1 MDQFLQQL
9 VNGLTLG
16 SLYALIAVGYTVVYG
31 IVQLINFA
39 HGEVFMIGAFGALTT
54 YLLFFDGHTSVWI
67 LPVMIVGAMIA
78 SVGTA
83 VLMERIAYR
92 PLRNAPRL
100 APLITAI
107 GISVFLQEFIRL
119 FYERPSWVVL
129 VFVGLA
135 IGLGYAVGSRRTDAH
150 LNHPVSRWYDRAPLL
165 GGAGGA
171 VLFWAILR
179 LVDRDLNAGLIAAA
193 IVGGAV
199 VGTGIGLLAGRM
211 LKDRAQATIGVQAVA
226 VAATAAALAG
236 EIGWVIFKKLITRP
250 EHSGKPFEWPSA
262 KQRIPFPQIDVVTGK
277 AFQVGGVTIQRS
289 AIFTVSALLVCAVL
303 LWFFINRT
311 RLGRGMQAVSQ
322 DPDTA
327 RLMGINVDRI
337 IVVAFALGAVLAA
350 IAGVSQ
356 GLQNNNIDFR
366 MGFLAGLKAFTAA
379 VLGGIGNVYGA
390 VVGGLVLGLVE
401 AMATQYI
408 PGQFGGSTWKDVW
421 AFVILILVLV
431 FRPQGL
437 LGARVVDRA

>member
-1 MDQFLQQL
+1 MDQFFQQL

-54 YLLFFDGHTSVWI
+54 YLLFFNGKTAVWI
-67 LPVMIVGAMIA
+67 LPIMLIGAMIA

-83 VLMERIAYR
+83 VLMERVAYR

-119 FYERPSWVVL
+119 FYEEPAWTVA
-129 VFVGLA
+129 VFAGLA
-135 IGLGYAVGSRRTDAH
+135 IAVGYVVGGRVAKAD

-171 VLFWAILR
+171 VALWIVVR
-179 LVDRDLNAGLIAAA
+179 LLNRGLNPLLVIGV
-193 IVGGAV
+193 IVLGAL
-199 VGTGIGLLAGRM
+199 VGTGIGRLAG
-211 LKDRAQATIGVQAVA
+211 LAVRRNA
-226 VAATAAALAG
+226 RVESPLAAIAAAAVGGALVA
-236 EIGWVIFKKLITRP
+236 EVGWVLFKKVITRV
-250 EHSGKPFEWPSA
+250 EWPSA
-262 KQRIPFPQIDVVTGK
+262 KLRIPFPQLDGVTGK
-277 AFQVGGVTIQRS
+277 ALQIGGVTIQRS
-289 AIFTVSALLVCAVL
+289 ALFTVGALVICAVL

-311 RLGRGMQAVSQ
+311 RIGRGMQAVSQ

-337 IVVAFALGAVLAA
+337 IVVAFALGAVLAS

-356 GLQNNNIDFR
+356 GLQNTNIDFR

-379 VLGGIGNVYGA
+379 VLGGIGNIYGA
-390 VVGGLVLGLVE
+390 VAGGLVLGVVE

>member
-1 MDQFLQQL
+1 VDQFFQQL

-54 YLLFFDGHTSVWI
+54 YLLFFDGQTGVWI
-67 LPVMIVGAMIA
+67 LPIMIVGAMIA

-83 VLMERIAYR
+83 VLMERVAYR

-107 GISVFLQEFIRL
+107 GISVFLQEFVRL
-119 FYERPSWVVL
+119 FYERIP
-129 VFVGLA
+129 FV
-135 IGLGYAVGSRRTDAH
+135 D
-150 LNHPVSRWYDRAPLL
+150 
-165 GGAGGA
+165 
-171 VLFWAILR
+171 F
-179 LVDRDLNAGLIAAA
+179 
-193 IVGGAV
+193 
-199 VGTGIGLLAGRM
+199 
-211 LKDRAQATIGVQAVA
+211 
-226 VAATAAALAG
+226 
-236 EIGWVIFKKLITRP
+236 
-250 EHSGKPFEWPSA
+250 PSA
-262 KQRIPFPQIDVVTGK
+262 KQRIPFPQIDVVTGR
-277 AFQVGGVTIQRS
+277 AIDVGGVTIQRS
-289 AIFTVSALLVCAVL
+289 AIFTVGALVVCAVL
-303 LWFFINRT
+303 LWYFINRT
-311 RLGRGMQAVSQ
+311 KLGRGMQAVSQ

-350 IAGVSQ
+350 VAGVSQ

-390 VVGGLVLGLVE
+390 VVGGLVLGVVE

>member
-1 MDQFLQQL
+1 VDQFFQQL

-39 HGEVFMIGAFGALTT
+39 HGEVFMIGAFGALST
-54 YLLFFDGHTSVWI
+54 YLLFFDGQTGVWI
-67 LPVMIVGAMIA
+67 LPFMIVGAMIA

-83 VLMERIAYR
+83 VLMERVAYR

-107 GISVFLQEFIRL
+107 GISVFLQEFVRL
-119 FYERPSWVVL
+119 FYERIP
-129 VFVGLA
+129 FV
-135 IGLGYAVGSRRTDAH
+135 D
-150 LNHPVSRWYDRAPLL
+150 
-165 GGAGGA
+165 
-171 VLFWAILR
+171 F
-179 LVDRDLNAGLIAAA
+179 
-193 IVGGAV
+193 
-199 VGTGIGLLAGRM
+199 
-211 LKDRAQATIGVQAVA
+211 
-226 VAATAAALAG
+226 
-236 EIGWVIFKKLITRP
+236 
-250 EHSGKPFEWPSA
+250 PSA
-262 KQRIPFPQIDVVTGK
+262 KQRIPFPQIDVVTGR
-277 AFQVGGVTIQRS
+277 AVDVGGVTIQRS
-289 AIFTVSALLVCAVL
+289 AIFTVAALAVCAVG
-303 LWFFINRT
+303 LWYFINRT
-311 RLGRGMQAVSQ
+311 KLGRGMQAVSQ

-390 VVGGLVLGLVE
+390 VVGGLVLGVVE